1 VVATEAS
8 PTVRRWELAARL
20 RELRIRAG
28 LSLDEVATE
37 LLCSPSKISRL
48 ENAARAASA
57 RDVRDLARIYG
68 VSDQVRDNLM
78 DLVRESKQ
86 RAWWENYDE
95 VASRSS
101 TYIGLEEAAS
111 AIEWY
116 ETIRI
121 PGLLQTPDY
130 ARAFLHGIIPS
141 LDNDALDQYVAS
153 RGERQRRLAAN
164 PPLRLW
170 AILDEAAV
178 RKKVGGAKVMHDQ
191 IMHIIH
197 VAKSLPNVTVQLV
210 PDSRGSHAGMDGP
223 FEILKFPQDTLSD
236 IVYVEGRSGQ
246 LFLTRK
252 QDLDLFNEMLD
263 YLRASA
269 ASPDES
275 TAMLEDIAQRTL
287 ANSY

>member
-1 VVATEAS
+1 VATEAS
-8 PTVRRWELAARL
+8 PTIRRWELAARL

-28 LSLDEVATE
+28 LSLDEVAAE

-57 RDVRDLARIYG
+57 RDVRDLARIYA
-68 VSDQVRDNLM
+68 VSEQLQQELM
-78 DLVRESKQ
+78 DLVRLSKQ

-130 ARAFLHGIIPS
+130 ARAFLHGIVPS
-141 LDNDALDQYVAS
+141 LDNDALEQFVAS
-153 RGERQRRLAAN
+153 RLERQRRLTAA

-170 AILDEAAV
+170 VILDEAAV
-178 RKKVGGAKVMHDQ
+178 RKKVGGPKVMRDQ

-197 VAKSLPNVTVQLV
+197 VAKSMRNVTVQLV

-223 FEILKFPQDTLSD
+223 FEILRFPQDTLSD
-236 IVYVEGRSGQ
+236 IVHVEGRSGQ

-252 QDLDLFNEMLD
+252 QDLEMFSEMLD

-275 TAMLEDIAQRTL
+275 TALLEELAQRML
-287 ANSY
+287 SESH

>member
-1 VVATEAS
+1 MGRVATEAS

-28 LSLDEVATE
+28 LSLDEVAAE

-68 VSDQVRDNLM
+68 VSDQMQQELM
-78 DLVRESKQ
+78 DLVRQSKQ

-153 RGERQRRLAAN
+153 RVERQRRLTEN

-178 RKKVGGAKVMHDQ
+178 RKRVGGAKVMYDQ

-197 VAKSLPNVTVQLV
+197 VAKTLRNVTVQLV

-223 FEILKFPQDTLSD
+223 FEILKFPQGALSD

-263 YLRASA
+263 YLRAAA

-275 TAMLEDIAQRTL
+275 TALLEGIAATH
-287 ANSY
+287 AV